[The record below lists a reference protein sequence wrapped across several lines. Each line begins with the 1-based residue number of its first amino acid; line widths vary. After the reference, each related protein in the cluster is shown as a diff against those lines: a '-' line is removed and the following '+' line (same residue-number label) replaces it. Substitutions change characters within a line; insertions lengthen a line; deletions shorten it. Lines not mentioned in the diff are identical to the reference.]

1 MWGGRGRAKTEDE
14 TDQTNWRSRRISGAA
29 FFVVWIRGLVRST
42 TEEAGMRKGTDI
54 RKDLLRS
61 LARPEVTLE
70 RMEPR
75 DGSIVS
81 HWRISGRNVRG
92 VPTLGIEPTD
102 RTLNVKVITVDSV
115 VGGVAHTR
123 TLIDLSS
130 LMAPLEDNAEA

>member
-1 MWGGRGRAKTEDE
+1 
-14 TDQTNWRSRRISGAA
+14 
-29 FFVVWIRGLVRST
+29 
-42 TEEAGMRKGTDI
+42 MRKGTDI

-130 LMAPLEDNAEA
+130 LMAPLEDDAEAPAAS